1 MKLGLSLTIRSFP
14 GILPG
19 ARATALASVL
29 ALATGLGCVE
39 QADDK
44 PTEEDMTVIKKNL
57 LTEAPKP
64 QFKVDGDIDGK
75 VTYLGLD
82 VSMNPIE
89 PGKEVKLTHYWK
101 VVSAPGAGWRLF
113 THLNGPSNTQFI
125 NVDHGPVNGKYPV
138 SQWKDGQII
147 RDEHTIRLPP
157 TWPHDKLFIYTGLWR
172 TGNERMPIKSGP
184 KDEGGRLL
192 AGTIPVTKLAA
203 PAVAAGGKR
212 YVARKV
218 AKAIKLDGV
227 LDEAAWKEAPSTGL
241 FVNTQSGA
249 PADHKTEA
257 KLLWDASNLY
267 IAFEN
272 ADSDVWSTLSK
283 RDDKL
288 WTQEMVEIMIDA
300 DKNGKTYVEFQVA
313 PTGNVFDTYLPS
325 WRKYENDV
333 DPKRKPYDW
342 NSKIK
347 AAVKVNGT
355 LNQRK
360 DQDKGWVAE
369 IAIPLADVAG
379 LDTAQKPAPK
389 VGDSWRLNMFRMD
402 SPEGKP
408 QVASAWS
415 PPLVG
420 DFHKLDRFGE
430 VVFGDEKGA
439 AGAALTSPAAAAA
452 AAGGAAA
459 AAAAARQA
467 HGGMGASALP
477 GLRAGKAQSAA
488 RKKRAPKENGK

>member
-1 MKLGLSLTIRSFP
+1 MLGLSLTNFR
-14 GILPG
+14 LR
-19 ARATALASVL
+19 RATNAPLAALAAIGLL
-29 ALATGLGCVE
+29 ASCVE

-44 PTEEDMTVIKKNL
+44 PTDEDLSVIKKNL

-64 QFKVDGDIDGK
+64 QFAAGADIDGK

-82 VSMNPIE
+82 SSMNPIE

-101 VVSAPGAGWRLF
+101 VNAAPGAGWRLF
-113 THLNGPSNTQFI
+113 THLHGPGSSNFV
-125 NVDHGPVNGKYPV
+125 NVDHGPIGGKYPV
-138 SQWKDGQII
+138 SQWKEGDII

-157 TWPHDKLFIYTGLWR
+157 TWPHDKLYVYTGLWR
-172 TGNERMPIKSGP
+172 TGTERMPVKSGP
-184 KDEGGRLL
+184 KDDAGRVI
-192 AGTIPVTKLAA
+192 AATIPVTKLAA
-203 PAVAAGGKR
+203 PPAAGGKR
-212 YVARKV
+212 YVARKTG
-218 AKAIKLDGV
+218 KPIKLDGK
-227 LDEAAWKEAPSTGL
+227 LDEQAWKDAPSTGL
-241 FVNTQSGA
+241 FVATQSGA
-249 PADHKTEA
+249 AAEHKTEA
-257 KLLWDASNLY
+257 KILWDAENLY
-267 IAFEN
+267 LAFDN
-272 ADSDVWSTLSK
+272 TDSDVWSTLPK

-300 DKNGKTYVEFQVA
+300 NADGKSYVEFQVA
-313 PTGNVFDTYLPS
+313 STGNVFDTYLPS

-347 AAVKVNGT
+347 AAVKVDGT
-355 LNQRK
+355 LNKRN

-369 IAIPLADVAG
+369 VAIPLADVAG
-379 LDTAQKPAPK
+379 LDAAQKIAPK

-402 SPEGKP
+402 APEGKP

-439 AGAALTSPAAAAA
+439 APNAATNAAA
-452 AAGGAAA
+452 AAA
-459 AAAAARQA
+459 AAAAARRDPHA
-467 HGGMGASALP
+467 PMGSASALP
-477 GLRAGKAQSAA
+477 AVRGEA
-488 RKKRAPKENGK
+488 RKAPASRRKRAAKENGK